1 LQAAIS
7 GTRNGIARVRVLA
20 LGGAFLETDLRL
32 ALGDSMLLEI
42 RSGLRKILSTAV
54 VRNITATGAG
64 VEFVH
69 MKPRDRERLRR
80 LIAQL
85 LK

>member
-1 LQAAIS
+1 MA
-7 GTRNGIARVRVLA
+7 V
-20 LGGAFLETDLRL
+20 
-32 ALGDSMLLEI
+32 GDSMQLEI
-42 RSGLRKILSTAV
+42 RTGLRKVQSTAV
-54 VRNITATGAG
+54 VRNVTAYGAG

-80 LIAQL
+80 LITQL

>member
-1 LQAAIS
+1 
-7 GTRNGIARVRVLA
+7 
-20 LGGAFLETDLRL
+20 
-32 ALGDSMLLEI
+32 
-42 RSGLRKILSTAV
+42 V

-80 LIAQL
+80 LVTQL